1 MKSMNSADE
10 APESMNVSP
19 GDEALGGV
27 ATSAADAKRRRL
39 VRGAV
44 AFAPLVLTLRS
55 GALAAASCTGA
66 RVVSVGLNGTGS
78 DPQTPSRIAAGDVCV
93 KNLNACPG
101 TTTKVLT
108 PPPGTPLNYQFA
120 DINKKCPAF
129 ANNTVA
135 ILSSQS
141 AGSMGIH

>member
-10 APESMNVSP
+10 APESISVSP

-27 ATSAADAKRRRL
+27 ATSVADAKRRRL

-66 RVVSVGLNGTGS
+66 KIVSVTLDPAGGNGG
-78 DPQTPSRIAAGDVCV
+78 IAAGDVCV
-93 KNLNACPG
+93 ESLNACPG
-101 TTTKVLT
+101 TPGKVIT
-108 PPPGTPLNYQFA
+108 PPPGSMLNYQFA
-120 DINKKCPAF
+120 DINAQCPGF
-129 ANNTVA
+129 ASKTVA
-135 ILSSQS
+135 ILSSTS
-141 AGSMGIH
+141 AGSMGIHP